1 MLKLLTLSALVA
13 TAAAGMPTSRVAMV
27 KKPFTFWERIAA
39 IVRLFP
45 ASGSLPGTRTRPY
58 PFHWLARQSC
68 AHTPQSAEVQHAL
81 VLPPHKHR
89 ICLHPSMRLYII
101 PHSIPHHGRRNPNTP
116 SHISDHSYNR
126 RGHYPPLLSLAEPVH
141 RRQVPPGC
149 VPRAGRPG
157 QHRCQ
162 RLHERPVLRHRRRR
176 HPHPGAF
183 FRGAQGARGVFV
195 FDGRVPGAL
204 GKTGGG
210 GGCDGA

>member
-58 PFHWLARQSC
+58 PFHWLARQCC
-68 AHTPQSAEVQHAL
+68 ARTPQSDEFQHAL
-81 VLPPHKHR
+81 VLPPHKHAYVSTYQCAC
-89 ICLHPSMRLYII
+89 IS
-101 PHSIPHHGRRNPNTP
+101 
-116 SHISDHSYNR
+116 SHIASHTTAAATRTRHHTSRTHSYNR
-126 RGHYPPLLSLAEPVH
+126 RGHSPSPPSLAEPVH

-157 QHRCQ
+157 QHRRQ

-183 FRGAQGARGVFV
+183 FRWAHRAETACSSLMGACPWR
-195 FDGRVPGAL
+195 
-204 GKTGGG
+204 
-210 GGCDGA
+210 